1 MCLEL
6 QEEEG
11 AWWGGWEVK
20 SEQPGKKGAGE
31 QVGGFCEDGPEAP
44 GSYPRLKWEAAWGF

>member
-11 AWWGGWEVK
+11 AWWGGRKVK

-31 QVGGFCEDGPEAP
+31 QVGGFCKDGPEAL
-44 GSYPRLKWEAAWGF
+44 GSYPRLKWEAA